1 MPAVVAVAVIASVGP
16 EKVPPVVVHWYVMLV
31 PVAEPVPSSGAV
43 VFAHV
48 ITCGPLT
55 TTPGLAWSTVTATVL
70 KSEHPFVV
78 LVTVSL

>member
-16 EKVPPVVVHWYVMLV
+16 EKVPPVVVHWYVMFV

-55 TTPGLAWSTVTATVL
+55 TTAGNALTLIDVVAVPV
-70 KSEHPFVV
+70 HP
-78 LVTVSL
+78 LPSVTVSV